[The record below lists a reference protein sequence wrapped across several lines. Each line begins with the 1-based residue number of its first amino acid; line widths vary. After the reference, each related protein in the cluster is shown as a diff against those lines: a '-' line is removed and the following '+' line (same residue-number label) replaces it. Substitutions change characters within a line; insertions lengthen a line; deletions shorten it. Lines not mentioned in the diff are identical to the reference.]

1 MLYRVA
7 RVSGSLFIILL
18 GLILHPV
25 YAFVVKHDRK
35 FGNLRSTAEIDGPYQ
50 CIGDAFSFAPWVKA
64 VQDCHRNDIRRER
77 SDQEKIQCGWRCW
90 YIVRWARIKATAC
103 AMYEHPNSKLSP
115 SSVLEALSLADVY
128 ESTNR
133 SNTEPFDPTAMADRV
148 LTGPVDDS
156 MAQVV
161 LYGKYVS
168 FPARLK
174 FDMGRHL
181 VVHEMRAALSAR
193 YGAVPEFDVVAE
205 VGAGWSKNLFQ
216 IMLSFPTLRKRAS
229 FYAGEYS
236 PGGRGLGELIA
247 SRSFSDVRY
256 AAFPF
261 DYNAPDTGPIVAGE
275 SCFVY
280 TCHSIEQIHEVPG
293 AIVDEMLRCGTRRVF
308 GFHFEPIN
316 FQLSRVVPVD
326 KLVEKMSRKES
337 KMFNTNLVSVLRQA
351 EIAGKIKILGQKPD
365 AWEHGSVI
373 FWEKQSTL

>member
-1 MLYRVA
+1 MPVDSETLNSYSDCD
-7 RVSGSLFIILL
+7 VSIQAPWDDKMDECLVMERGSLT
-18 GLILHPV
+18 
-25 YAFVVKHDRK
+25 
-35 FGNLRSTAEIDGPYQ
+35 TAE
-50 CIGDAFSFAPWVKA
+50 
-64 VQDCHRNDIRRER
+64 
-77 SDQEKIQCGWRCW
+77 SDRQTYWRCW
-90 YIVRWARIKATAC
+90 YILRWARIKATAC

-148 LTGPVDDS
+148 LAGPVDDS
-156 MAQVV
+156 MNQVV

-181 VVHEMRAALSAR
+181 VVHEIRAALSAR

-205 VGAGWSKNLFQ
+205 VGAGWSQNLFQ

-247 SRSFSDVRY
+247 SRSFPEVRY
-256 AAFPF
+256 APFPF
-261 DYNAPDTGPIVAGE
+261 DYNAPDTGPIAAGE

-280 TCHSIEQIHEVPG
+280 TCHSIEQIHMVPG

-316 FQLSRVVPVD
+316 FQLSGVNPMNAA
-326 KLVEKMSRKES
+326 VEQMSRAKS
-337 KMFNTNLVSVLRQA
+337 TMYNTNLVSVLHEA
-351 EIAGKIKILGQKPD
+351 ERAGHIKILGQKAD
-365 AWEHGSVI
+365 VWEHGSVI
-373 FWEKQSTL
+373 FWEKQAKKV